1 MIVSSEK
8 TSYGYRVSAR
18 GALRADDAR
27 SWVAGLR
34 THVEQTDVRGLG
46 FLLDARGLTW
56 DSVGAEVAV
65 LAAMRCLRESG
76 IGRSAVLA
84 DTPRALFELRRLAQA
99 EGLYDSQRYFL
110 ASHSAEPERAAQRW
124 VADGTDEAWPRL
136 TERRTELA
144 LFLDALGEAL
154 LLCDLEGRALH
165 ANAALERLLGTDADG
180 AQLRRELELV
190 ARGAVPGGARP
201 GATLER
207 EVRVGAQTYRVRR
220 SAVGD
225 GIGGPASAVL
235 VSLQPL
241 ALQPL
246 SDDELRER
254 YALTDREIEVAR
266 LLAEGRRN
274 AEIARRLGISPFT
287 ARNHTERV
295 LGKLRIS
302 NRAKVAGVLT
312 AAA

>member
-18 GALRADDAR
+18 GALRADEAR

-34 THVEQTDVRGLG
+34 EHVARTDVRGRG
-46 FLLDARGLTW
+46 FLLDARGLAW
-56 DSVGAEVAV
+56 DTVGAEVAI
-65 LAAMRCLRESG
+65 LAALRCLREAA
-76 IGRSAVLA
+76 IGRSAVIA

-99 EGLYDSQRYFL
+99 EGLYESQRYFL
-110 ASHSAEPERAAQRW
+110 AAHAADPERAAQRW
-124 VADGTDEAWPRL
+124 VADAVEESWPRL
-136 TERRTELA
+136 SERRTELA

-165 ANAALERLLGTDADG
+165 ANVALERLLAGEADG
-180 AQLRRELELV
+180 AALRRELELV
-190 ARGAVPGGARP
+190 ARGTLPGGGP
-201 GATLER
+201 GAVMER

-225 GIGGPASAVL
+225 GLAGPASAVL

>member
-18 GALRADDAR
+18 GALRADEAR

-34 THVEQTDVRGLG
+34 EHVARTDVRGRG
-46 FLLDARGLTW
+46 FLLDACGLTW

-65 LAAMRCLRESG
+65 LAALRCLHEAG
-76 IGRSAVLA
+76 IGRSAVIA

-99 EGLYDSQRYFL
+99 EGLYESQRYFL
-110 ASHSAEPERAAQRW
+110 AAHAAEPERAAQQW
-124 VADGTDEAWPRL
+124 VADGREESWPRL
-136 TERRTELA
+136 SERRTELA

-165 ANAALERLLGTDADG
+165 ANVALERLLASEEDG
-180 AQLRRELELV
+180 AALRRELELV
-190 ARGAVPGGARP
+190 ARGTLPGGARP
-201 GATLER
+201 GAVVER

-225 GIGGPASAVL
+225 GMAGPASAVL

-246 SDDELRER
+246 TDDELRER

>member
-18 GALRADDAR
+18 GALRADEAR
-27 SWVAGLR
+27 AWVAQLR
-34 THVEQTDVRGLG
+34 THLERKDVRSRG

-65 LAAMRCLRESG
+65 LAALRCLREAG

-110 ASHSAEPERAAQRW
+110 ATSTADAERAAQRW
-124 VADGTDEAWPRL
+124 VADGADEAWPRQS
-136 TERRTELA
+136 ERRTELA
-144 LFLDALGEAL
+144 LLLDVLGEAL
-154 LLCDLEGRALH
+154 LLCDLEGRPLH
-165 ANAALERLLGTDADG
+165 ANAALQRLLDTSGG

-190 ARGAVPGGARP
+190 ARGAAPGCLRP
-201 GATLER
+201 GASVER
-207 EVRVGAQTYRVRR
+207 EVRIGAQTYRVRR

-225 GIGGPASAVL
+225 GIGGPAAAVL
-235 VSLQPL
+235 VSLQPV

-254 YALTDREIEVAR
+254 YALTEREIEVAR

-295 LGKLRIS
+295 LAKLRVS